1 MFWILN
7 LLSRRA
13 QLASSLLVVIGR
25 DRQFRKAIYPK
36 EVIDSYRGGV
46 LLSGENMK
54 LTC

>member
-7 LLSRRA
+7 LWYIRA

-36 EVIDSYRGGV
+36 EVIENYCAGV
-46 LLSGENMK
+46 LLCGESMK